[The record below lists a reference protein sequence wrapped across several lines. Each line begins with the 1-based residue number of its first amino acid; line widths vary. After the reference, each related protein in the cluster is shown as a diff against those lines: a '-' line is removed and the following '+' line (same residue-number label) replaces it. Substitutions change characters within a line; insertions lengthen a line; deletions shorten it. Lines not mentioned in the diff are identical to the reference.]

1 MTPVETQEMGNVW
14 SRGSSKKVWLWN
26 RRWEIETC
34 LDQNV
39 GFVTQ
44 KGLGFLV
51 VRFAAGTRY
60 SLKVSVI
67 ASSGTQYWKRCPRM
81 CPVFPLSMQPVH
93 AAHQSLV
100 KTLIL
105 FVSWSPS
112 PAPQGF
118 LGCKL
123 SLCGRKDPDWGLHPL
138 FFSCAHFWIQ
148 VQSSQVLIPE
158 RPNLSKCQTQRPS
171 RKIIPKVRFL

>member
-1 MTPVETQEMGNVW
+1 M
-14 SRGSSKKVWLWN
+14 
-26 RRWEIETC
+26 
-34 LDQNV
+34 

-51 VRFAAGTRY
+51 APFAAGTRY

-93 AAHQSLV
+93 AAHQSPV

-118 LGCKL
+118 LGFEL
-123 SLCGRKDPDWGLHPL
+123 SLCGRKDPEAYILCLPLMLTSEFKCSHPG
-138 FFSCAHFWIQ
+138 F
-148 VQSSQVLIPE
+148 SSQKDLTFQNAKHKDHQE
-158 RPNLSKCQTQRPS
+158 KSS
-171 RKIIPKVRFL
+171 PK